1 MIKDFNK
8 VAIIAGQKRI
18 MYSEMLQRITLFA
31 EQSPKEAGAKTII
44 LSENREGWIYA
55 FFGIW
60 ANKGIA
66 IPVDATSTVSDISYI
81 IKDCKPDCIWT
92 SVQKLDTVK
101 EALKDAQIDTK
112 ILIIDDYESV
122 EVNKEKAVI
131 EYSDDDVA
139 VIIYTSGTTGSPK
152 GVMLTFGNL
161 MANIHSVADEVPIFN
176 EERRALILLPLHH
189 VLPLQ
194 GSVIAPITRGG
205 GVAISPS
212 MTAPDL
218 MNTLKD
224 GKVSIIIGVPRLY
237 QTLFGAMKKKIDS
250 NFVTRFLFWMC
261 SKVGS
266 RSLSRTIFKSVR
278 TKMGGHI
285 DYLVCGGAAL
295 DREIGVGLKTLGL
308 DVLEGYGMT
317 ETAPIIAFTRPD
329 DIVPGSCGKPMPSVQ
344 TKILET
350 GELCAKG
357 PNVMKGYYN
366 RPEETAAILDNEGW
380 MHTGDLARFDDQG
393 RLYITGRT
401 KEIIVLSN
409 GKNVNPSEI
418 EYKIEKYD
426 SIVKEAAI
434 VQDGDMLRAIIVA
447 QNEWLGQKTD
457 EEAEEA
463 LKREVL
469 APYNETVAQY
479 KKVMSVFLYRGDLP
493 RTKLDKIQ
501 RFKLKGIIE
510 SGVRKEI
517 KKDVV
522 EPTFEEY
529 KIIKQYIESE
539 KKITVRPTDHIETD
553 LAFDSL
559 DRVGLQSFIEQTFGT
574 ELKADVM
581 ASFKNVTEIA
591 EQVAK
596 VKTRQEVEQVEW
608 HKLFTE
614 HKSNLKLPDFWFTGH
629 IFTWC
634 CKVFAHTYLSME
646 VKGLE
651 NLPKDRSFIIAP
663 NHVSYMDGLLV
674 VTDIP
679 NAILN
684 NTYFYVKE
692 DHVRG
697 KLLRF
702 LASHHNIILMER
714 MNLMNSILKMGEVL
728 RSGKNLVIFPEGTRT
743 RNGETG
749 QFKKTFAILS
759 KELNVPIV
767 PVAITGAYEAM
778 PKGRKFPL
786 AKKVT
791 VEYLPPVTA
800 EQGISYVDYSEKVK
814 QMIVDKVKK

>member
-1 MIKDFNK
+1 
-8 VAIIAGQKRI
+8 
-18 MYSEMLQRITLFA
+18 ML
-31 EQSPKEAGAKTII
+31 P
-44 LSENREGWIYA
+44 
-55 FFGIW
+55 
-60 ANKGIA
+60 
-66 IPVDATSTVSDISYI
+66 
-81 IKDCKPDCIWT
+81 
-92 SVQKLDTVK
+92 
-101 EALKDAQIDTK
+101 
-112 ILIIDDYESV
+112 
-122 EVNKEKAVI
+122 
-131 EYSDDDVA
+131 
-139 VIIYTSGTTGSPK
+139 
-152 GVMLTFGNL
+152 
-161 MANIHSVADEVPIFN
+161 
-176 EERRALILLPLHH
+176 
-189 VLPLQ
+189 
-194 GSVIAPITRGG
+194 
-205 GVAISPS
+205 
-212 MTAPDL
+212 
-218 MNTLKD
+218 
-224 GKVSIIIGVPRLY
+224 
-237 QTLFGAMKKKIDS
+237 
-250 NFVTRFLFWMC
+250 
-261 SKVGS
+261 
-266 RSLSRTIFKSVR
+266 
-278 TKMGGHI
+278 
-285 DYLVCGGAAL
+285 
-295 DREIGVGLKTLGL
+295 
-308 DVLEGYGMT
+308 
-317 ETAPIIAFTRPD
+317 
-329 DIVPGSCGKPMPSVQ
+329 
-344 TKILET
+344 
-350 GELCAKG
+350 
-357 PNVMKGYYN
+357 
-366 RPEETAAILDNEGW
+366 
-380 MHTGDLARFDDQG
+380 
-393 RLYITGRT
+393 
-401 KEIIVLSN
+401 
-409 GKNVNPSEI
+409 
-418 EYKIEKYD
+418 
-426 SIVKEAAI
+426 
-434 VQDGDMLRAIIVA
+434 AIIVA

-493 RTKLDKIQ
+493 HTKLDKIQ

-559 DRVGLQSFIEQTFGT
+559 DRVGLQSFIGQTFGT

-679 NAILN
+679 SAILN

-728 RSGKNLVIFPEGTRT
+728 RSGKNLVIFPEGTRSK
-743 RNGETG
+743 NEDEILP
-749 QFKKTFAILS
+749 FKAGSFKIATKS
-759 KELNVPIV
+759 GCEVV
-767 PVAITGAYEAM
+767 PVSINNSAAVFENQF
-778 PKGRKFPL
+778 PKI
-786 AKKVT
+786 KKAHVIL
-791 VEYLPPVTA
+791 EYGKPIPTKDLDREQLKALPDLVRS
-800 EQGISYVDYSEKVK
+800 QIVK
-814 QMIVDKVKK
+814 MHDENKALV